1 MVKLWRELWAMVAD
15 FEHLFLTGSVRSRR
29 PAPAYEATKK
39 TRQPTER
46 HATAIPDWMSPPP
59 SAQPRRALPMEVVS
73 ALMTLGLASP
83 PAPPELKRLIR
94 RALAD
99 AHPDRHAAHHHAAM
113 TQRLH
118 EVQKAREILR
128 RHGFAE

>member
-1 MVKLWRELWAMVAD
+1 MLKLWRELWSMVAD
-15 FEHLFLTGSVRSRR
+15 FEHLFLTGSTRRDRSSPRKAPQKPRQATRSR
-29 PAPAYEATKK
+29 ATS
-39 TRQPTER
+39 
-46 HATAIPDWMSPPP
+46 IPDWMNPPP

-94 RALAD
+94 RAMAD
-99 AHPDRHAAHHHAAM
+99 AHPDRHAEHHHAAM
-113 TQRLH
+113 AKRLH
-118 EVQKAREILR
+118 EVQNAREILR